1 MRNRPAGLALLLTF
15 SLAAAACGR
24 LIRAAGSSPVPGP
37 SPSPSPTPS
46 PSATATPVCSGS
58 NLQVLAE
65 YLPGLSHGALWVMGL
80 KNVGPSACTVQ
91 GFPEIGVHGTNGR
104 SIGISV
110 TDDTTGLLGPGNPTT
125 VVRLQPGQAAG
136 FWLEN
141 HMGPNPNPPCPAI
154 PATAAL
160 DVGPAG
166 ARGSA
171 SIGSFPL
178 GFTCDQFV
186 VSPFHA
192 GYTFPPGTYN
202 PTPGESP
209 SPQLTS
215 SP

>member
-1 MRNRPAGLALLLTF
+1 MRQRRAALAGLLAL
-15 SLAAAACGR
+15 SLAAAACAR
-24 LIRAAGSSPVPGP
+24 LTQAGGSSSVPGPTLTP
-37 SPSPSPTPS
+37 SPSPS
-46 PSATATPVCSGS
+46 SASVPCSGS
-58 NLQVLAE
+58 NVQLLAQ

-80 KNVGPSACTVQ
+80 KNIGSNACTVQ
-91 GFPEIGVHGTNGR
+91 GFPEIGVRGTNGQ
-104 SIGISV
+104 SIGINV
-110 TDDTTGLLGPGNPTT
+110 TDDTTGLLGPGSPTT
-125 VVRLQPGQAAG
+125 VVRLQPGQVAG

-141 HMGPNPNPPCPAI
+141 HVGPNPNPPCPAI
-154 PATAAL
+154 PAAAAL

-171 SIGSFPL
+171 SIGAFPL

-192 GYTFPPGTYN
+192 GYTFPPGTYT
-202 PTPGESP
+202 PTPSESP